1 MGYVKKSNRKDDIS
15 KEHIVAKFMLDVYR
29 DNSFVPVKSKKEL
42 DIKGIDVI
50 LYKDNKQYLVDEK
63 AAITALSGK
72 LNTFCFELCK
82 HGYNDSIGW
91 FLDKTK
97 LTTHYNVIYITSHV
111 NDVSKPDKIES
122 FLLDS
127 AKLRSYIIPM
137 LQEHNIHYDTLASFM
152 DGMQVFHGKHYYYL
166 DDGVKLCYSEYI
178 HPEQPINVIV
188 PKVILRNMA
197 DYVLYK
203 EFTRR

>member
-29 DNSFVPVKSKKEL
+29 DNGFVPVKAKKEL

-91 FLDKTK
+91 FLDSTK
-97 LTTHYNVIYITSHV
+97 LTTHYNVIYITSYA

-137 LQEHNIHYDTLASFM
+137 LQEHDIHYNTLASFM
-152 DGMQVFHGKHYYYL
+152 DSMSVFHGKHYYYL

-188 PKVILRNMA
+188 PKTILRNMA
-197 DYVLYK
+197 DCVLYK